1 MTEPSRT
8 GQDEREI
15 KLSQTVHSRLCP
27 PVVSWPEVLVPRDP
41 DVFSEGGGGRWGAE
55 PPPPCLSTAV
65 NRGINLRRRL
75 SGRERV
81 RGGAA
86 PLSGP
91 APSWHLLGLNSLPR
105 KRATWEGLPGP
116 HVFTISHS
124 PYTWAWVP
132 ARRRGP
138 EGRGSCGATERPP
151 SAEERGEAG
160 SRKSHFGMTGQ
171 RRAPRVPSP
180 GPPARASPRR
190 GPQGGSG
197 LNRTFA
203 GPWCRLGDSGAGA
216 LRPGLGMGPSAF
228 PPHPIHQRAAVSTSR
243 RRRSWNAPG
252 PGALPGRRHRGEG
265 GQPSAVPSEPAV
277 GGSRRP
283 RRGQG
288 GEPWAH
294 PAGLARPPAPPG
306 LRAKTRRAASGRVT
320 SLSAWLV
327 RPGRGVSGFECFC
340 RFWVEVGIPAATRR
354 G

>member
-8 GQDEREI
+8 DQDEREI

-160 SRKSHFGMTGQ
+160 SRKSHFGMTGR

-203 GPWCRLGDSGAGA
+203 GPWCRPGGLGGRRPSPRAGDGA
-216 LRPGLGMGPSAF
+216 LGLSSSS
-228 PPHPIHQRAAVSTSR
+228 HSSTSR
-243 RRRSWNAPG
+243 CQHQPQAAKLECARPRGAPWPQASRGGRAAQRCPLRARRGGLTEAQA
-252 PGALPGRRHRGEG
+252 GAGRRALGA
-265 GQPSAVPSEPAV
+265 P
-277 GGSRRP
+277 RRP
-283 RRGQG
+283 RPPPRTPGAQG
-288 GEPWAH
+288 KDAPCCIRASDITVR
-294 PAGLARPPAPPG
+294 LARAAG
-306 LRAKTRRAASGRVT
+306 TGRLRVRVF
-320 SLSAWLV
+320 LSFL
-327 RPGRGVSGFECFC
+327 G
-340 RFWVEVGIPAATRR
+340 
-354 G
+354 